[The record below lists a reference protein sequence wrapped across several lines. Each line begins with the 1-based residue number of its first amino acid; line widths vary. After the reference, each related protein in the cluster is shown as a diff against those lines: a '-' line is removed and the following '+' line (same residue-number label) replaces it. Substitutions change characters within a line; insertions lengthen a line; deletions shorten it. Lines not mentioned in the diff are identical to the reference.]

1 MSWKFDRTRLITP
14 ALIVGFVLI
23 WHFYVT
29 WFNVS
34 KFIVPPPLEVWDAL
48 VELLTT
54 PSTLR
59 HTWATIALSAGID
72 IKIVKRPP
80 GKPTI

>member
-34 KFIVPPPLEVWDAL
+34 KFIVPPPLE
-48 VELLTT
+48 
-54 PSTLR
+54 
-59 HTWATIALSAGID
+59 GI
-72 IKIVKRPP
+72 P
-80 GKPTI
+80 